1 IGMITMDNDS
11 KNDTMMLHLET
22 ELAELGIPFDHNG
35 NRVWYADHSGWAP
48 DIDDDEYLEALNGDP
63 VARARSLVTA
73 CRASD
78 QRRTDFQKTIQEGNE
93 GNLFDVNLPEN
104 ELLRDVDTRWSST
117 FLMIDRVLELY
128 PAISCFLN
136 HAKQSEIY
144 DHSLS
149 PKEREVLNDGV
160 SPHTVQ
166 EVLSAEKTPTIAMV
180 FPAYEQLL
188 DALKHMQRRL
198 KGISHGIGI
207 AIIKIEEYMS
217 KGRMTRIYALAMIIN
232 PVIKLKWIEERWSK
246 DNAAAVKEWMREAV
260 RVKSVCPSLKHLH
273 KYSDACIPKAISER
287 ARSDASTSVGGPDGS
302 FSSTSTSSRFCQY
315 LSTSQSSIHGKCH
328 FNNV

>member
-1 IGMITMDNDS
+1 
-11 KNDTMMLHLET
+11 MMLHLET

-35 NRVWYADHSGWAP
+35 NHVQCFPHVINIAVKTALKVLSGSTVVLPDELSDMMELPNVVAP

-63 VARARSLVTA
+63 VACARSLVTA

-78 QRRTDFQKTIQEGNE
+78 QCRTDFWKMIQEGNE

-104 ELLRDVDTRWSST
+104 ELLRDVDTRWSLT
-117 FLMIDRVLELY
+117 FLMIDWVLELY
-128 PAISCFLN
+128 PVISCFLN

-149 PKEREVLNDGV
+149 PKEREVLNN
-160 SPHTVQ
+160 
-166 EVLSAEKTPTIAMV
+166 KTPTIAMV

-217 KGRMTRIYALAMIIN
+217 KGRTTHIYALAMSTYC
-232 PVIKLKWIEERWSK
+232 EYSH
-246 DNAAAVKEWMREAV
+246 
-260 RVKSVCPSLKHLH
+260 SV
-273 KYSDACIPKAISER
+273 
-287 ARSDASTSVGGPDGS
+287 T
-302 FSSTSTSSRFCQY
+302 
-315 LSTSQSSIHGKCH
+315 
-328 FNNV
+328 